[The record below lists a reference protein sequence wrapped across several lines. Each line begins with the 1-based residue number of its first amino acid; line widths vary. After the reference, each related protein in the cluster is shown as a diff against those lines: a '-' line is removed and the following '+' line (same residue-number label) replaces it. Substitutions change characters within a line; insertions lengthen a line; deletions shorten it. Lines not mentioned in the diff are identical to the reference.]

1 MLHKIHKNKGH
12 KPIKDD
18 DLLTRFCGGTYQ
30 IQNDHFMM
38 YDLIFRMN
46 NTKKKAMGYGL
57 TKFSNDKIK
66 EYQKENEEILE
77 LAK

>member
-1 MLHKIHKNKGH
+1 
-12 KPIKDD
+12 
-18 DLLTRFCGGTYQ
+18 
-30 IQNDHFMM
+30 MM

-66 EYQKENEEILE
+66 EYQKEYEEILE